1 MKKGSLMKKNGDS
14 VCKSFVLHEDI
25 LKKVEA
31 SMPEEKALFRMADF
45 FKVLGDLTRIKIL
58 QALCRAE
65 LCVCDLAATVNV
77 SQSAISHQLRIL
89 RQTNFVKNRK
99 EGKVVF
105 YSLYDE
111 HIRSVVDLGMQHINE
126 K

>member
-1 MKKGSLMKKNGDS
+1 MKENGDS
-14 VCKSFVLHEDI
+14 VCKSFGLHEDT

-31 SMPEEKALFRMADF
+31 SMPEEKALFRMAEF
-45 FKVLGDLTRIKIL
+45 FKVLGDLTRIKVL
-58 QALCRAE
+58 QALCTAE
-65 LCVCDLAATVNV
+65 LCVCDLAAVVNV

-111 HIRSVVDLGMQHINE
+111 HIRSVVDLGMLHINE